1 MCLRAPFFGA
11 YGREKLVQAKAELII
26 IHKTHPTKDEVGGSM
41 VRILIADDHEMLRR
55 GLIQTLER
63 HPNWEICGEASNGR
77 EAVEL
82 AEKTLPNVALLD
94 LSMPQMNG
102 LEATRAIKKASS
114 NTEIMILT
122 VHETDSLI
130 REVLEAGARGYL
142 LKTDPARQIVAAIEA
157 LAEHKPYFTW
167 NVSKTMLDSYL
178 ARESGTDRSPVLS
191 HLTSRERQVLQ
202 LLAEGRSN
210 RAVSALL
217 AISVKTVETHRAA
230 IMKKLGI
237 GSIAEL
243 VRYAVRNSVIQ
254 A

>member
-1 MCLRAPFFGA
+1 
-11 YGREKLVQAKAELII
+11 
-26 IHKTHPTKDEVGGSM
+26 
-41 VRILIADDHEMLRR
+41 
-55 GLIQTLER
+55 
-63 HPNWEICGEASNGR
+63 
-77 EAVEL
+77 
-82 AEKTLPNVALLD
+82 
-94 LSMPQMNG
+94 MPEMNG
-102 LEATRAIKKASS
+102 LEATRAIKKASP
-114 NTEIMILT
+114 NTEVMILT

-130 REVLEAGARGYL
+130 RDVLNGGARGYL

-167 NVSKTMLDSYL
+167 NVSKIMLDTYL
-178 ARESGTDRSPVLS
+178 TRESGTDQSPVLS
-191 HLTSRERQVLQ
+191 YLTSRERQVLQ

-210 RAVSALL
+210 RGVSVLL
-217 AISVKTVETHRAA
+217 GISVKTVETHRAA

>member
-1 MCLRAPFFGA
+1 
-11 YGREKLVQAKAELII
+11 
-26 IHKTHPTKDEVGGSM
+26 M

-55 GLIQTLER
+55 GLRQTLEQ
-63 HPNWEICGEASNGR
+63 HPKWEICGEACNGR
-77 EAVEL
+77 QAVEI
-82 AEKTLPNVALLD
+82 AEKTLPNVALVD
-94 LSMPQMNG
+94 LSMPEMNG
-102 LEATRAIKKASS
+102 LEATRAIKKVSPNS
-114 NTEIMILT
+114 EVLILT

-130 REVLEAGARGYL
+130 RDVLSAGARGYL

-178 ARESGTDRSPVLS
+178 ARESGTDRPPILS

-210 RAVSALL
+210 RAVSVLL
-217 AISVKTVETHRAA
+217 GISVKTVETHRAA

>member
-1 MCLRAPFFGA
+1 
-11 YGREKLVQAKAELII
+11 
-26 IHKTHPTKDEVGGSM
+26 M

-55 GLIQTLER
+55 GLRQTLEQ
-63 HPNWEICGEASNGR
+63 HPNWEVCGEASNGR
-77 EAVEL
+77 QAVEI
-82 AEKTLPNVALLD
+82 AEKTLPNVALVD
-94 LSMPQMNG
+94 LSMPEMNG
-102 LEATRAIKKASS
+102 LEATRAIKKVSPNS
-114 NTEIMILT
+114 EVLILT

-130 REVLEAGARGYL
+130 REVLGAGARGYL

-157 LAEHKPYFTW
+157 LSEHKPYFTW

-178 ARESGTDRSPVLS
+178 ARDGGTDRPPILS

-210 RAVSALL
+210 RAVSVLL
-217 AISVKTVETHRAA
+217 GISVKTVETHRAA